1 MGKRDLLTLTF
12 LILAI
17 FLLLRNIQL
26 QRLNYDKSK
35 RLNAFIN
42 FYNLDSTFWGRK
54 LVLLNLNDYYGKT
67 WKEQDFNSYS
77 NMIIIFISGGCS
89 SCFDSEI
96 EIWNK
101 LSDNLKNKLHSNGLV
116 VGINIGLDDDVIL
129 YYLKKNYI
137 SFPILKDNGVYKKLL
152 GEYINKYE
160 VIAFLIDSNFKIIRV
175 HFSERGNQEKT
186 MNFARLVNKFLEEK

>member
-1 MGKRDLLTLTF
+1 
-12 LILAI
+12 
-17 FLLLRNIQL
+17 
-26 QRLNYDKSK
+26 
-35 RLNAFIN
+35 
-42 FYNLDSTFWGRK
+42 
-54 LVLLNLNDYYGKT
+54 
-67 WKEQDFNSYS
+67 
-77 NMIIIFISGGCS
+77 MIIIFISGGCS